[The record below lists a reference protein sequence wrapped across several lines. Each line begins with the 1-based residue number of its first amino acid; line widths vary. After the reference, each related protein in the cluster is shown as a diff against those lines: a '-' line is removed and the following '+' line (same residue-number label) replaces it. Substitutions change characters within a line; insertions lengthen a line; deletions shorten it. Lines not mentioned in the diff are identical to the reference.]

1 MKITID
7 GYELEGSAEEIAN
20 VLKIAKGGSVYI
32 SDSKGAVLVSDMNF
46 FWLKNALLK
55 VYREWLNELKGGDE
69 TEQYLLDSLV
79 CGPVGFSQFD
89 VLYEELVKR
98 ARG

>member
-20 VLKIAKGGSVYI
+20 VLKIAKGGKVYI
-32 SDSKGAVLVSDMNF
+32 SDSKGVTLVSEMNSW
-46 FWLKNALLK
+46 WLKNAILK
-55 VYREWLNELKGGDE
+55 IYRQWLDVLKDHESDDG
-69 TEQYLLDSLV
+69 LLDSLIN
-79 CGPVGFSQFD
+79 GPVGFSQFD

>member
-1 MKITID
+1 MRITID

-20 VLKIAKGGSVYI
+20 VLKIAKGGKVYI
-32 SDSKGAVLVSDMNF
+32 SDSKDVMLVSDINF
-46 FWLKNALLK
+46 HWLKNAILK
-55 VYREWLNELKGGDE
+55 IYREWLDVLKEHDSEDG
-69 TEQYLLDSLV
+69 LLDSLIN
-79 CGPVGFSQFD
+79 GPVGFSQFD